1 MVHDKRSPGGGSA
14 SRLRFAPLIFALVTF
29 VTAGGVGSAV
39 AKDGVANDDD
49 KDEPS
54 SSGLPNVY
62 IDFRTNYAYLPGG
75 AVSTGLGDTSLFGT
89 LSQIAVLRKLLDRP
103 ALPGR
108 PQLTAP
114 TSQGIGVD
122 VPLTVDL
129 GDALSLYTG
138 FTGSA
143 SYNGQSGWSDV
154 AVTSWFLGFQ
164 ADVYQQNGG
173 AFPTMTLQSTLTRS
187 VPDSP
192 LATTSVNTIV
202 EAKYALDPDEM
213 RGWLAGVQYTHVEVD
228 SALARVGGTTSGY
241 VGGFYQLDNNWKIS
255 ARVGIQSF
263 GGAQLLAIAAIPA
276 YTQPLIRLDLDRM
289 DDDDNRLF
297 GITAQIAW
305 APKPVYQLT
314 VRTPLY
320 AIKN

>member
-1 MVHDKRSPGGGSA
+1 MAGNRWSSDSRRRRLVLGLVLVAALAGS
-14 SRLRFAPLIFALVTF
+14 
-29 VTAGGVGSAV
+29 GNAV
-39 AKDGVANDDD
+39 AKD
-49 KDEPS
+49 DEERS
-54 SSGLPNVY
+54 SSSDNVNVY

-75 AVSTGLGDTSLFGT
+75 ALSIGLGDTSLFGT
-89 LSQIAVLRKLLDRP
+89 LSQIATLRKLLDRP

-108 PQLTAP
+108 PQLSAP

-122 VPLTVDL
+122 VPLTFDL
-129 GDALSLYTG
+129 GDALSLYGG
-138 FTGSA
+138 FTGST
-143 SYNGQSGWSDV
+143 SHTSLSGWSDV
-154 AVTSWFLGFQ
+154 AVTSWFLGFE

-173 AFPTMTLQSTLTRS
+173 AFPTLTLQSTLTRS
-187 VPDSP
+187 VPDAP
-192 LATTSVNTIV
+192 LATTSFNTV
-202 EAKYALDPDEM
+202 AEAKYALDPEEM

-228 SALARVGGTTSGY
+228 SSLARIGDTTAGY
-241 VGGFYQLDNNWKIS
+241 LGGFYQWDNNWKVS

-263 GGAQLLAIAAIPA
+263 GGAQLLAATPIAA
-276 YTQPLIRLDLDRM
+276 YTQPLLRLDLDRM

>member
-1 MVHDKRSPGGGSA
+1 MAGWSSDGRRGPLLLGLMLVAALAGS
-14 SRLRFAPLIFALVTF
+14 
-29 VTAGGVGSAV
+29 GNAV
-39 AKDGVANDDD
+39 AKD
-49 KDEPS
+49 DEEQS
-54 SSGLPNVY
+54 SSSDSVNIY
-62 IDFRTNYAYLPGG
+62 IDFRMNYAYVPGG
-75 AVSTGLGDTSLFGT
+75 GLSTGLGETSLFGT
-89 LSQIAVLRKLLDRP
+89 LSQIATLRKLLDRP

-108 PQLTAP
+108 PQLSAP

-122 VPLTVDL
+122 VPLTFDL
-129 GDALSLYTG
+129 GEALSLYGG
-138 FTGSA
+138 FTGST
-143 SYNGQSGWSDV
+143 SYNGLSGWSDV

-164 ADVYQQNGG
+164 ADIYQQNGG
-173 AFPTMTLQSTLTRS
+173 AFPTLTLQSTLTRS
-187 VPDSP
+187 VPDAP
-192 LATTSVNTIV
+192 LATISFNTVV
-202 EAKYALDPDEM
+202 EAKYALDPEEM

-228 SALARVGGTTSGY
+228 SSLARIGDTTAGY
-241 VGGFYQLDNNWKIS
+241 VGGFYQWDSNWKVS

-263 GGAQLLAIAAIPA
+263 GGAQLLAITPIAS
-276 YTQPLIRLDLDRM
+276 YTQPLLRLDLDRM

>member
-1 MVHDKRSPGGGSA
+1 MAGNGWSSDGRRRPLLLGLVLVAALTGSGNA
-14 SRLRFAPLIFALVTF
+14 A
-29 VTAGGVGSAV
+29 
-39 AKDGVANDDD
+39 AKD
-49 KDEPS
+49 DEEQS
-54 SSGLPNVY
+54 SSSDNVNVY

-75 AVSTGLGDTSLFGT
+75 ALSTGLGDTSLFGT
-89 LSQIAVLRKLLDRP
+89 LSQIATLRKLLDRP

-108 PQLTAP
+108 PQLSIP

-122 VPLTVDL
+122 VPLTFDL
-129 GDALSLYTG
+129 GDALSLYGG
-138 FTGSA
+138 FTGST
-143 SYNGQSGWSDV
+143 SHNGLSGWSDV

-173 AFPTMTLQSTLTRS
+173 AFPTLTLQSTLTRS
-187 VPDSP
+187 VPDAP
-192 LATTSVNTIV
+192 LATTSFNTVV
-202 EAKYALDPDEM
+202 EAKYALDAEEM

-228 SALARVGGTTSGY
+228 SSLARIGDTTAGY
-241 VGGFYQLDNNWKIS
+241 LGGFYQWDSNWKVT
-255 ARVGIQSF
+255 ARLGIQSF
-263 GGAQLLAIAAIPA
+263 GGAQLLSVTPIAS
-276 YTQPLIRLDLDRM
+276 YTQPLLRLDLDRM

>member
-1 MVHDKRSPGGGSA
+1 MAHEEWRLRGGRTQRRISALVAGAALVMSGSA
-14 SRLRFAPLIFALVTF
+14 L
-29 VTAGGVGSAV
+29 
-39 AKDGVANDDD
+39 AKDDEA
-49 KDEPS
+49 DEPA
-54 SSGLPNVY
+54 GLANVY
-62 IDFRTNYAYLPGG
+62 IDFRTNYAYLPG
-75 AVSTGLGDTSLFGT
+75 AALSTGLGDTSLFGT
-89 LSQIAVLRKLLDRP
+89 LSQLATLRKLLDRP
-103 ALPGR
+103 TLPGR
-108 PQLTAP
+108 PQLSVP
-114 TSQGIGVD
+114 TNQGVGVD
-122 VPLTVDL
+122 VPLTADL
-129 GDALSLYTG
+129 GDALSLYGG

-143 SYNGQSGWSDV
+143 SYNGLSGWSDV

-173 AFPTMTLQSTLTRS
+173 AFPTLTLQSTLTRS

-192 LATTSVNTIV
+192 LATTSFNTVV

-213 RGWLAGVQYTHVEVD
+213 RGWLAGIQYTHTEVD
-228 SALARVGGTTSGY
+228 TVLARIGDTTAGY
-241 VGGFYQLDNNWKIS
+241 VGGFYQWDNNWKVS
-255 ARVGIQSF
+255 ARVGLQSF
-263 GGAQLLAIAAIPA
+263 GGAQLLALAPIAA
-276 YTQPLIRLDLDRM
+276 YTQPLVRLDLDRM

>member
-1 MVHDKRSPGGGSA
+1 MPRAG
-14 SRLRFAPLIFALVTF
+14 RAPRQVRALV
-29 VTAGGVGSAV
+29 VGLVLGAALVASGDAF
-39 AKDGVANDDD
+39 AKD
-49 KDEPS
+49 DETDAS
-54 SSGLPNVY
+54 SSGLANVY
-62 IDFRTNYAYLPGG
+62 IDFRTNYAYVPGG
-75 AVSTGLGDTSLFGT
+75 VLSTGLGDTSLFGT
-89 LSQIAVLRKLLDRP
+89 LSQIATLRKLLDRP

-108 PQLTAP
+108 PQLSSP
-114 TSQGIGVD
+114 TNQSIGVD

-129 GDALSLYTG
+129 GDALSLYGG

-143 SYNGQSGWSDV
+143 SHNGLTGWSDV

-164 ADVYQQNGG
+164 ADIYQQNGG
-173 AFPTMTLQSTLTRS
+173 ALPTLTLQSTLTRA
-187 VPDSP
+187 VPDAP
-192 LATTSVNTIV
+192 LATTSFNTVV
-202 EAKYALDPDEM
+202 EAKYALDPEEM

-228 SALARVGGTTSGY
+228 SALARIGSTTAGY
-241 VGGFYQLDNNWKIS
+241 VGGFYQWENNWKVS
-255 ARVGIQSF
+255 ARVGLQSF
-263 GGAQLLAIAAIPA
+263 GGAQLLTVTPIAS
-276 YTQPLIRLDLDRM
+276 YTQPLLRLDLDRM

>member
-1 MVHDKRSPGGGSA
+1 MAGHGWSSDGRRGPLLLGLMLVAALAGS
-14 SRLRFAPLIFALVTF
+14 
-29 VTAGGVGSAV
+29 GNAV
-39 AKDGVANDDD
+39 AKD
-49 KDEPS
+49 DEEQS
-54 SSGLPNVY
+54 SSSDSVNIY
-62 IDFRTNYAYLPGG
+62 IDFRMNYAYVPGG
-75 AVSTGLGDTSLFGT
+75 GLSTGLGETSLFGT
-89 LSQIAVLRKLLDRP
+89 LSQIATLRKLLDRP

-108 PQLTAP
+108 PQLSAP

-122 VPLTVDL
+122 VPLTFDL
-129 GDALSLYTG
+129 GEALSLYGG
-138 FTGSA
+138 FTGST
-143 SYNGQSGWSDV
+143 SYNGLSGWSDV

-164 ADVYQQNGG
+164 ADIYQQNGG
-173 AFPTMTLQSTLTRS
+173 AFPTLTLQSTLTRS
-187 VPDSP
+187 VPDAP
-192 LATTSVNTIV
+192 LATISFNTVV
-202 EAKYALDPDEM
+202 EAKYALDPEEM

-228 SALARVGGTTSGY
+228 SSLARIGDTTAGY
-241 VGGFYQLDNNWKIS
+241 VGGFYQWDSNWKVS

-263 GGAQLLAIAAIPA
+263 GGAQLLAITPIAS
-276 YTQPLIRLDLDRM
+276 YTQPLLRLDLDRM

>member
-1 MVHDKRSPGGGSA
+1 MAREELLLGEGRA
-14 SRLRFAPLIFALVTF
+14 LRWGYVLVVGTALLIS
-29 VTAGGVGSAV
+29 GSAV
-39 AKDGVANDDD
+39 AKDVKDDD
-49 KDEPS
+49 DDAS
-54 SSGLPNVY
+54 LSGPNVY
-62 IDFRTNYAYLPGG
+62 IDFRTNYSYVPGG
-75 AVSTGLGDTSLFGT
+75 TLSTGLGDTSLFGT
-89 LSQIAVLRKLLDRP
+89 LSQLAALRKLLDRP
-103 ALPGR
+103 TLPGR
-108 PQLTAP
+108 PQLSAP
-114 TSQGIGVD
+114 TNQGVGVD

-129 GDALSLYTG
+129 GEALSLYGG

-143 SYNGQSGWSDV
+143 SYNGLSGWSDV

-173 AFPTMTLQSTLTRS
+173 AFPTLTLQSTLTRS
-187 VPDSP
+187 LPDAP
-192 LATTSVNTIV
+192 LATTSFNTVV

-213 RGWLAGVQYTHVEVD
+213 RGWLGGIQYTHSEIDTV
-228 SALARVGGTTSGY
+228 LARIGDTTAGY
-241 VGGFYQLDNNWKIS
+241 VGGFYQWDNNWKVS

-263 GGAQLLAIAAIPA
+263 GGAQLLAVTPFAS
-276 YTQPLIRLDLDRM
+276 YTQPLLRLDLDRM

>member
-1 MVHDKRSPGGGSA
+1 MAHEDSLRGEGALRWVYAVMVGT
-14 SRLRFAPLIFALVTF
+14 ALL
-29 VTAGGVGSAV
+29 VGDSAV
-39 AKDGVANDDD
+39 AKDKA
-49 KDEPS
+49 DEGDGASP
-54 SSGLPNVY
+54 SGLANVY
-62 IDFRTNYAYLPGG
+62 IDFRTNYSYVPGG
-75 AVSTGLGDTSLFGT
+75 SLATGLGDTSLFGT
-89 LSQIAVLRKLLDRP
+89 LSQLATVRRLLDRP
-103 ALPGR
+103 TLPGR
-108 PQLTAP
+108 PQLSAP
-114 TSQGIGVD
+114 TNQGVGAD
-122 VPLTVDL
+122 VPLTVDI
-129 GDALSLYTG
+129 GEALSLYGG

-143 SYNGQSGWSDV
+143 SYNGRSAWSDV

-173 AFPTMTLQSTLTRS
+173 AIPTVTLQSTLTRS

-192 LATTSVNTIV
+192 LATTSFATVV

-213 RGWLAGVQYTHVEVD
+213 RGWLAGVQYTHTEIETV
-228 SALARVGGTTSGY
+228 LARVGDTTVGY
-241 VGGFYQLDNNWKIS
+241 VGGFYQWDNNWKAS
-255 ARVGIQSF
+255 ARVGLQSF
-263 GGAQLLAIAAIPA
+263 GGAQLLAVAPIAS
-276 YTQPLIRLDLDRM
+276 YTQPLVRLDLDRM

>member
-1 MVHDKRSPGGGSA
+1 MAGHGWSSDGRRGLLLLGLVLGAALAGS
-14 SRLRFAPLIFALVTF
+14 
-29 VTAGGVGSAV
+29 GNAV
-39 AKDGVANDDD
+39 AKD
-49 KDEPS
+49 DEEQS
-54 SSGLPNVY
+54 SSSDSVNVY
-62 IDFRTNYAYLPGG
+62 IDFRTNYAYVPGG
-75 AVSTGLGDTSLFGT
+75 ALSTGLGETSLFGT
-89 LSQIAVLRKLLDRP
+89 LSQIATLRKLLDRP

-108 PQLTAP
+108 PQLSAP

-122 VPLTVDL
+122 VPLTFDL
-129 GDALSLYTG
+129 GEALSLYGG
-138 FTGSA
+138 FTGST
-143 SYNGQSGWSDV
+143 SYNGLSGWSDV

-164 ADVYQQNGG
+164 ADIYRQNGG
-173 AFPTMTLQSTLTRS
+173 AFPTLTLQSTLTRS
-187 VPDSP
+187 VPDAP
-192 LATTSVNTIV
+192 LATTSFNTVV
-202 EAKYALDPDEM
+202 EAKYALDPEEM

-228 SALARVGGTTSGY
+228 SSLARIGDTTAGY
-241 VGGFYQLDNNWKIS
+241 VGGFYQWDSNWKVS

-263 GGAQLLAIAAIPA
+263 GGAQLLAVMPIAS
-276 YTQPLIRLDLDRM
+276 YTQPLLRLDLDRM

>member
-1 MVHDKRSPGGGSA
+1 MADEKW
-14 SRLRFAPLIFALVTF
+14 RLRGGRAQRRIFALVSGAAL
-29 VTAGGVGSAV
+29 VTSGGAL
-39 AKDGVANDDD
+39 AKD
-49 KDEPS
+49 DEADAAAP
-54 SSGLPNVY
+54 GLANVY
-62 IDFRTNYAYLPGG
+62 IDFRTNYAYVPGG
-75 AVSTGLGDTSLFGT
+75 ALSTGLGDTSLFGT
-89 LSQIAVLRKLLDRP
+89 LSQLATLRKLLDRP

-108 PQLTAP
+108 PQLSAP
-114 TSQGIGVD
+114 TNQGLGVD

-129 GDALSLYTG
+129 GDALSLYAG
-138 FTGSA
+138 FTGST
-143 SYNGQSGWSDV
+143 SYNGLSGWSDV

-173 AFPTMTLQSTLTRS
+173 ALPTLTLQSTLTRS
-187 VPDSP
+187 VPDAP
-192 LATTSVNTIV
+192 LATTSFNTVI

-213 RGWLAGVQYTHVEVD
+213 KGWLAGVQYTHVEVD
-228 SALARVGGTTSGY
+228 SVLAHVGSTTAGY
-241 VGGFYQLDNNWKIS
+241 VGGFYQWENNWKVS
-255 ARVGIQSF
+255 ARVGLQSF
-263 GGAQLLAIAAIPA
+263 GGAQLLAVTPIAP
-276 YTQPLIRLDLDRM
+276 YTQPLVRLDLDRM

>member
-1 MVHDKRSPGGGSA
+1 MTHDALSLRDGMAP
-14 SRLRFAPLIFALVTF
+14 RLPFALVMLAMLATS
-29 VTAGGVGSAV
+29 GSA
-39 AKDGVANDDD
+39 AARNEKTDDET
-49 KDEPS
+49 DEPPP
-54 SSGLPNVY
+54 SGIANVY
-62 IDFRTNYAYLPGG
+62 IDFRTNYAYVPGG
-75 AVSTGLGDTSLFGT
+75 TLSTGLGDTSLFGT
-89 LSQIAVLRKLLDRP
+89 LSQIATLRKLLDRP

-108 PQLTAP
+108 PQLSAP
-114 TSQGIGVD
+114 TNQGIGVD

-129 GDALSLYTG
+129 GDSLSLYGG
-138 FTGSA
+138 FTGST
-143 SYNGQSGWSDV
+143 SYNGLSGWSDV

-173 AFPTMTLQSTLTRS
+173 AFPTLTLQSTLTRS
-187 VPDSP
+187 VPDAP
-192 LATTSVNTIV
+192 LATTSVNTVV

-228 SALARVGGTTSGY
+228 SAFARVGSTTAGY
-241 VGGFYQLDNNWKIS
+241 VGGFYQWDNNWKVT
-255 ARVGIQSF
+255 ARAGIQSF
-263 GGAQLLAIAAIPA
+263 GGAQLLAVTPIAS

-297 GITAQIAW
+297 GVTAQIAW